1 MDYASQNMEWFS
13 VTHNTQALPHLTCK
27 HVCLSLLEMHLTEAR
42 FASCFVM
49 WKQMQSSTLRPCLSV
64 LSRVCLYKGHI
75 CFIKAV
81 RELNRCDS
89 NLLALTSAA
98 FLPTHQA
105 LCLPHSQ
112 RGAALCDCPLKK
124 QGIIAHFSLL
134 LVWLH
139 LQIKSI
145 HQAVCEGPRPA
156 IWKGLLVISI

>member
-13 VTHNTQALPHLTCK
+13 ITHNTQPPPHLTCK

-49 WKQMQSSTLRPCLSV
+49 WKQMQSSALCPCLSV
-64 LSRVCLYKGHI
+64 LSRVCHYKGHI
-75 CFIKAV
+75 CYIKAV

-89 NLLALTSAA
+89 NLLASNQRCILTN
-98 FLPTHQA
+98 P
-105 LCLPHSQ
+105 CLPHSQ
-112 RGAALCDCPLKK
+112 RGASLCDCPLKK